1 MWIYRNHELL
11 IPARKCQPAFN
22 ALTFGYPVL
31 SHHPTDRGGCMV
43 IGQGCRSEPWARAH
57 GERQECVAKVL
68 VYHFPMNGFVSQ
80 YALFVAETA
89 TLVLAIIAVAAGLVA
104 LSRRKDKHAGQIQ
117 VTDVNRQLEAAADR
131 IQALQLP
138 RKLHKLL
145 QKRRKLERKAQ
156 QKMAEAEPCSYLLDF
171 KGDIRASAFV
181 ALREEISAVLQVA
194 KAGDAVLLRLES
206 GGGMVNRYGLAAAQ
220 LLRLRDAQ
228 LPLTVMVDT
237 VAASG
242 GYLMAAVADK
252 IVASPF
258 ALIGSI
264 GVIAQVPNFH
274 RWLQAR
280 NIDWEQFTAGK
291 FKRTVTLFGENTEAG
306 RTKLREE
313 LEEIHAQF
321 REFVQGRRA
330 QLDMEKVATGEAW
343 LGSKAQELGLV
354 DELATSDEII
364 RSACQRGRV
373 LQVSFQRKLSMPE
386 RLRSSAQSAWDGIWQ
401 SPYPLG

>member
-1 MWIYRNHELL
+1 
-11 IPARKCQPAFN
+11 
-22 ALTFGYPVL
+22 
-31 SHHPTDRGGCMV
+31 
-43 IGQGCRSEPWARAH
+43 
-57 GERQECVAKVL
+57 
-68 VYHFPMNGFVSQ
+68 MNGLAAQ
-80 YALFVAETA
+80 YALFLAEVATV
-89 TLVLAIIAVAAGLVA
+89 VLAVIGVVAGLVVQ
-104 LSRRKDKHAGQIQ
+104 SRRKAKDTGQIQ
-117 VTDVNRQLEAAADR
+117 VTDINRQLEAAGDR
-131 IQALQLP
+131 IQAEQLP
-138 RKLHKLL
+138 KKARKVL
-145 QKRRKLERKAQ
+145 QKQRKAERKAQ
-156 QKMAEAEPCSYLLDF
+156 QKRTEAEPCSYLLDF
-171 KGDIRASAFV
+171 KGDIRASAFA
-181 ALREEISAVLQVA
+181 ALREEISAILQVA

-206 GGGMVNRYGLAAAQ
+206 GGGLVNRYGFAAAQ

-264 GVIAQVPNFH
+264 GVIAQIPNFH

-280 NIDWEQFTAGK
+280 DIDWEQFTAGK

-306 RTKLREE
+306 RAKLREE

-321 REFVQGRRA
+321 RAFVQGRRA

-343 LGSKAQELGLV
+343 LGSKALELGLV

-373 LQVSFQRKLSMPE
+373 LHVSFQRKLNLPE
-386 RLRSSAQSAWDGIWQ
+386 RLRISAQSAWDGIWQ

>member
-1 MWIYRNHELL
+1 
-11 IPARKCQPAFN
+11 
-22 ALTFGYPVL
+22 
-31 SHHPTDRGGCMV
+31 
-43 IGQGCRSEPWARAH
+43 
-57 GERQECVAKVL
+57 
-68 VYHFPMNGFVSQ
+68 MNDLAAQ
-80 YALFVAETA
+80 YALFLAEVATV
-89 TLVLAIIAVAAGLVA
+89 VLAVIGLVAGLVV
-104 LSRRKDKHAGQIQ
+104 LSRRKAKDTDQIQ
-117 VTDVNRQLEAAADR
+117 VTDVNRQLEAAGDR
-131 IQALQLP
+131 IQVAQLP
-138 RKLHKLL
+138 KKARKVL
-145 QKRRKLERKAQ
+145 QKQRKLERKAQ
-156 QKMAEAEPCSYLLDF
+156 QKRAEAGPCSYLLDF
-171 KGDIRASAFV
+171 KGDIRASAFA
-181 ALREEISAVLQVA
+181 ALREEISAILQVA

-206 GGGMVNRYGLAAAQ
+206 GGGLVNRYGFAAAQ

-242 GYLMAAVADK
+242 GYLMAAVADR

-264 GVIAQVPNFH
+264 GVIAQIPNFH

-280 NIDWEQFTAGK
+280 DIDWEQFTAGK

-306 RTKLREE
+306 RAKLREE
-313 LEEIHAQF
+313 LEEIHALF
-321 REFVQGRRA
+321 RAFVQGRRA

-343 LGSKAQELGLV
+343 LGSKALELGLV

-373 LQVSFQRKLSMPE
+373 LHVSFQRKLSLPE
-386 RLRSSAQSAWDGIWQ
+386 RLRISAQSAWDGIWQ

>member
-1 MWIYRNHELL
+1 
-11 IPARKCQPAFN
+11 
-22 ALTFGYPVL
+22 
-31 SHHPTDRGGCMV
+31 
-43 IGQGCRSEPWARAH
+43 
-57 GERQECVAKVL
+57 
-68 VYHFPMNGFVSQ
+68 MNGFVSQ

-89 TLVLAIIAVAAGLVA
+89 TLVLAIVAVVAGLVA

-131 IQALQLP
+131 IQAVQLP
-138 RKLHKLL
+138 RKVHKLL
-145 QKRRKLERKAQ
+145 QKKRKLERKVQ
-156 QKMAEAEPCSYLLDF
+156 QKKTEAEPCSYLLDF

-181 ALREEISAVLQVA
+181 ALREEITAILQVA
-194 KAGDAVLLRLES
+194 KAGDAVYLRLES

-291 FKRTVTLFGENTEAG
+291 YKRTVTLFGENTEAG

-313 LEEIHAQF
+313 LEEIHTQF

-330 QLDMEKVATGEAW
+330 QLDMGKVATGEAW
-343 LGSKAQELGLV
+343 LGSKALELGLV

-364 RSACQRGRV
+364 RTACQRGRV

-386 RLRSSAQSAWDGIWQ
+386 RLRISAQSAWDGIWQ

>member
-1 MWIYRNHELL
+1 M
-11 IPARKCQPAFN
+11 QSF
-22 ALTFGYPVL
+22 
-31 SHHPTDRGGCMV
+31 
-43 IGQGCRSEPWARAH
+43 RSFK
-57 GERQECVAKVL
+57 CVANVL
-68 VYHFPMNGFVSQ
+68 VYHFPMNDFVSQ
-80 YALFVAETA
+80 YALFVAETV
-89 TLVLAIIAVAAGLVA
+89 TLVLAIIAVVAGLIA

-117 VTDVNRQLEAAADR
+117 VTDINRQIEEAADR
-131 IQALQLP
+131 IQAVQLP
-138 RKLHKLL
+138 RKAHKLL
-145 QKRRKLERKAQ
+145 QKKRKLERKAH
-156 QKMAEAEPCSYLLDF
+156 QKGTEAEPCSYLLDF

-181 ALREEISAVLQVA
+181 ALREEITAILQVA
-194 KAGDAVLLRLES
+194 RAGDAVFLRLES
-206 GGGMVNRYGLAAAQ
+206 GGGVVNRYGLAAAQ

-313 LEEIHAQF
+313 LEDIHMQF

-343 LGSKAQELGLV
+343 LGSKALELGLV
-354 DELATSDEII
+354 DQLATSDEII
-364 RSACQRGRV
+364 RDACQRGRV
-373 LQVSFQRKLSMPE
+373 LHVSFQRKLSMPE
-386 RLRSSAQSAWDGIWQ
+386 RLRISAQSAWDGIWQ